1 MARLCKFYKMTT
13 LADIPFNTRARIVS
27 FSNLNI
33 QNILTDV
40 GMRVGDEIKLY
51 RVAPLGDPLI
61 FLVDNTLL
69 IQLMKKDAKTIKIL
83 IIND

>member
-1 MARLCKFYKMTT
+1 MIT
-13 LADIPFNTRARIVS
+13 LADISFKTRARIVS
-27 FSNLNI
+27 FSNIDI

-51 RVAPLGDPLI
+51 QVAPLGDPLI
-61 FLVDNTLL
+61 FLVDNTIL
-69 IQLMKKDAKTIKIL
+69 IQLMKNDSKTVKIL